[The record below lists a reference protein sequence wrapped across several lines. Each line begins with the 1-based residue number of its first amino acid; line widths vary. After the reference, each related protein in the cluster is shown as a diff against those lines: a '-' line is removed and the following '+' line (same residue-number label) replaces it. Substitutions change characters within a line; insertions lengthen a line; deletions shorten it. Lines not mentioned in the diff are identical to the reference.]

1 MIFWVWQVHFRDLLF
16 STLFLPNHQISLLF
30 LGTLLSGI
38 IHSGLCKVFSA
49 LNNPPPVD
57 ENLFTDT
64 LRYIHPILSSFK
76 DAALSGAVEE
86 AVEKQGTRDLTVS
99 GDGSWQKRGFSSTH
113 GIAAIISSNKGP
125 KVLDI
130 ERLSK
135 RCTTCQGALSIK
147 LTNPD
152 KYQKVMAQ
160 HECQTNFSGAS
171 GEILH

>member
-1 MIFWVWQVHFRDLLF
+1 M
-16 STLFLPNHQISLLF
+16 
-30 LGTLLSGI
+30 
-38 IHSGLCKVFSA
+38 
-49 LNNPPPVD
+49 D
-57 ENLFTDT
+57 ENLFTET
-64 LRYIHPILSSFK
+64 LRYIEPILTSFK
-76 DAALSGAVEE
+76 NAALSRAVEE

-147 LTNPD
+147 FTDPD
-152 KYQKVMAQ
+152 KYEKIMAE

-171 GEILH
+171 GERF